1 MVNGT
6 TFQKKKMK
14 NKHNLEVGSEIERSD
29 ERIELTAEVFT
40 PLELCKKLV
49 DENISEDELK
59 NPNSTFIDPAS
70 GNGNFLVVLKNKLLQ
85 YHSEDHVLNNMLY
98 AVELMPDN
106 HKEMC
111 ERLGVDITHP
121 HYICHDAL
129 TYDYSF
135 GEPVGIEKFLF

>member
-1 MVNGT
+1 MVNGAI
-6 TFQKKKMK
+6 FQKKKMK
-14 NKHNLEVGSEIERSD
+14 NKHNLEVGSKIERSND
-29 ERIELTAEVFT
+29 RIKLTAEIFT
-40 PLELCKKLV
+40 PLELCEKLI
-49 DENISEDELK
+49 DETLSEDILK
-59 NPNSTFIDPAS
+59 NPTSVFLDPAA
-70 GNGNFLVVLKNKLLQ
+70 GNGNFMIAIKTKLLQ
-85 YHSEDHVLNNMLY
+85 YHSEDHVLNYMLY

-111 ERLGVDITHP
+111 ERLGVDVTHP